1 MSPYC
6 LITPDAVADGR
17 VGEIVEAFT
26 SEGLGILSL
35 EYVSIDAA
43 RMLRLYAGESYAIP
57 SPHGSPARIR
67 SSAVDRVFDQAPGV
81 IVDFEPAPGLID
93 RVLRIKGATDP
104 FDAEP
109 SSVRRLG
116 RDALFNG
123 LHSPDD
129 EASAELERVIL
140 SSTKPRSM
148 SAAELMQFIELETL
162 AACCRSLDLETTLLR
177 VLLRQQAGAIRHQV
191 EPVLDVGTPTGIEPL
206 SQELMAAGQ
215 AIDRR
220 ALFEAW
226 LQEASTAAIATPL
239 VLSVL
244 EAIDRDRDA
253 LGMVGAICRRDQDL
267 LDIGLA
273 VERSRSE
280 TS

>member
-6 LITPDAVADGR
+6 LITPDAVSDGR
-17 VGEIVEAFT
+17 VGEIVSVFT
-26 SEGLGILSL
+26 SEGLGIRSL

-43 RMLRLYAGESYAIP
+43 LMLRLYGGESYAIP
-57 SPHGSPARIR
+57 SPHGPPARIR

-81 IVDFEPAPGLID
+81 IVDFDPAPGSIAD
-93 RVLRIKGATDP
+93 VLRIKGATDP
-104 FDAEP
+104 LDAARA
-109 SSVRRLG
+109 SVRQRG

-140 SSTKPRSM
+140 SPTRPRSM
-148 SAAELMQFIELETL
+148 SAAELTQFVELETL
-162 AACCRSLDLETTLLR
+162 AAGCHSLDLEVTLLR
-177 VLLRQQAGAIRHQV
+177 VLLRQQAGAIRHQA
-191 EPVLDVGTPTGIEPL
+191 EPMLDIGIPTGIEAL
-206 SQELMAAGQ
+206 NQELMAARQ

-226 LQEASTAAIATPL
+226 LEGVSTAAIATPL

-244 EAIDRDRDA
+244 EAIDRDPNS
-253 LGMVGAICRRDQDL
+253 LGMIGVICRQDRDL
-267 LDIGLA
+267 FDIGLA
-273 VERSRSE
+273 VERRRSE
-280 TS
+280 RF